1 MMNSSCA
8 IPTPGPARSSRRLRE
23 PGPFSGWFRAV
34 FRKMPHGSVHA
45 RLVVAMR
52 NSGPTNGA
60 GSEAAPAVHP
70 FDLLAARSVGRVA
83 RITRVHGARGLELA
97 EKTGPGWARRRRRGF
112 TRVEL
117 CACLAAGALLVLL
130 ALPALA
136 TSQSRGQLAQCLNN
150 LRQMGRAVHV
160 WGGDFQNQP
169 PWRTLVNDG
178 GLMPASGSRP
188 GNAWFDLAYM
198 SNALVTPRILACP
211 SDKGVIVAR
220 DFSELLSAPFRNNGI
235 SYILNLESVAEYP
248 QGVLFSDRNIRFTA
262 GATTCSARVNN
273 AVSFFLLPTPND
285 GWTNDIHGLSGN
297 IVVMD
302 GSVSETSSDQLRA
315 AMRKSR
321 DDNGQ
326 YVHLLKQNR

>member
-1 MMNSSCA
+1 MMKTWLPCLTSS
-8 IPTPGPARSSRRLRE
+8 ARTSRRLRE
-23 PGPFSGWFRAV
+23 GNSVTAPAFARARPNGYGNV
-34 FRKMPHGSVHA
+34 SA
-45 RLVVAMR
+45 ESLVAMR
-52 NSGPTNGA
+52 NSGSTNGA
-60 GSEAAPAVHP
+60 GSEVASAIHP
-70 FDLLAARSVGRVA
+70 FELLAARSVGRVA
-83 RITRVHGARGLELA
+83 RITRVHGKRGLELA
-97 EKTGPGWARRRRRGF
+97 EKAGPGWRRRCRAF

-136 TSQSRGQLAQCLNN
+136 SVQSRGHVAQCLYN

-160 WGGDFQNQP
+160 WAEDFQNQT
-169 PWRTLVNDG
+169 PWRTFDYDG
-178 GLMPASGSRP
+178 GLMPASGARP

-211 SDKGVIVAR
+211 ADSRVIIAT
-220 DFSELLSAPFRNNGI
+220 DFSQYSSPPFRNNAT
-235 SYILNLESVAEYP
+235 SYALNLESVAEYP

-321 DDNGQ
+321 DDNGH
-326 YVHLLKQNR
+326 YVHLFKPR